1 MVCGCLSAQ
10 ITLITLYVIMPHKLL
25 EKLLTLRWSITM
37 TEDSL
42 AGLAVEWQPSSRI
55 VLDKQI
61 GPEQWDIS

>member
-1 MVCGCLSAQ
+1 
-10 ITLITLYVIMPHKLL
+10 
-25 EKLLTLRWSITM
+25 M